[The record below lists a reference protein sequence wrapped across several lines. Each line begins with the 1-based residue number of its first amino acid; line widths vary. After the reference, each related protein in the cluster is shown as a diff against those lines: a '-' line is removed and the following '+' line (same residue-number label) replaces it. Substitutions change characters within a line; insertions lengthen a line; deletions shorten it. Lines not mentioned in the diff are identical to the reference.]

1 MPAGSLLI
9 ITHSTK
15 ILESLMVDQTH
26 IMVEGEIVKTGDA
39 SLVEEINRDG
49 FGKYESHWRKTEG
62 TERMKTL

>member
-1 MPAGSLLI
+1 MRGSLLI

-49 FGKYESHWRKTEG
+49 FGKYEKS
-62 TERMKTL
+62 LA

>member
-1 MPAGSLLI
+1 MSRGVEEYQKDREGALLI

-49 FGKYESHWRKTEG
+49 FGKYEKS
-62 TERMKTL
+62 LA